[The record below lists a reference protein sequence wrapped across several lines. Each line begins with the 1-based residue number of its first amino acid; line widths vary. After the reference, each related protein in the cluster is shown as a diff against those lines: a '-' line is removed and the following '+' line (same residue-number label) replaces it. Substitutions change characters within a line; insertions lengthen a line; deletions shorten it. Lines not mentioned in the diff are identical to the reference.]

1 MEIKKTPPINKQNA
15 ERKNEEKIPPRR
27 NFHEVMG
34 ARKVPRQPEKRR
46 SVFDLA
52 SKKDENPEGS
62 KKKNKV
68 DHPIQHGEGVQ
79 EGIAPLEVGESL
91 SVNSVHELSPEMA
104 TLVEKMANYIMVECQ
119 NGVST
124 TTVIVE
130 MEGSALDGSE
140 IVIDHYDTAPHSF
153 NLQLSG
159 SPEAT
164 DLFTTNLAFL
174 QLSLQS
180 HQVLQGFQV
189 NVLPPI
195 LGEKSEL
202 YTRGREKTVKFG
214 SKDKRSFVQA
224 KKKISF

>member
-1 MEIKKTPPINKQNA
+1 MEIKKAPPINQSAKSN
-15 ERKNEEKIPPRR
+15 NEEKILPKRS
-27 NFHEVMG
+27 F
-34 ARKVPRQPEKRR
+34 RKVMENRKASRQPEKRR

-52 SKKDENPEGS
+52 SEEDEKSKNSEKKEVG
-62 KKKNKV
+62 
-68 DHPIQHGEGVQ
+68 HPTLHGEEIQ
-79 EGIAPLEVGESL
+79 EGTLLLEVGESL
-91 SVNSVHELSPEMA
+91 TVSSIHELSPEIL
-104 TLVEKMANYIMVECQ
+104 TLVEKMANYIMVERQ

-124 TTVIVE
+124 TTAIIE

-164 DLFTTNLAFL
+164 DLFATNLASL
-174 QLSLQS
+174 ELSLQV
-180 HQVLQGFQV
+180 HPVLQGFRV

-202 YTRGREKTVKFG
+202 YARGREKNGKSG

-224 KKKISF
+224 KKKNLFLI